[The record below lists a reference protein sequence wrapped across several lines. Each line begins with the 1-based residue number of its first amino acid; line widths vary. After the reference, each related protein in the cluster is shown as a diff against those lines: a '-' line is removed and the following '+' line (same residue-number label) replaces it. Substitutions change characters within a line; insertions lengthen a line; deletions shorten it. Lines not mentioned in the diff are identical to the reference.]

1 MIKRTLQIALFI
13 SLLPVTLSSFAQI
26 ERYVAG
32 THYTELPN
40 PVNTRDASKVEVLEA
55 FWYGCSHCFRFEPLL
70 TAWEESAPEDVDV
83 VRFPALWNNLMKIH
97 AQVYYAA
104 EALDKLDVLHTPVF
118 NAINLQGNRLQ
129 NERQIGS
136 LFAEQ
141 DDAGRGV
148 QVLGVIEDQ
157 SSLMPRYE
165 PDHPMANADG
175 YVYYPN
181 VNVVEEMADM
191 ISASRAFQT
200 NVEMMNTAKQM
211 LQRVLTLGQ

>member
-1 MIKRTLQIALFI
+1 M
-13 SLLPVTLSSFAQI
+13 SLASVFNI
-26 ERYVAG
+26 AG
-32 THYTELPN
+32 TGMSAQSTRL
-40 PVNTRDASKVEVLEA
+40 NTISSNIA
-55 FWYGCSHCFRFEPLL
+55 
-70 TAWEESAPEDVDV
+70 
-83 VRFPALWNNLMKIH
+83 N
-97 AQVYYAA
+97 A
-104 EALDKLDVLHTPVF
+104 ETVSSSLDQTYRARHPVF
-118 NAINLQGNRLQ
+118 ATVFQQAQ
-129 NERQIGS
+129 NGDRGS

-141 DDAGRGV
+141 DEAGRGV